1 MARILVTGTAGF
13 IASRTAELLLER
25 GDEVVGLDDL
35 NPAGLPLKE
44 YRLARLKEHGAFSFG
59 QVDVSDRDALE
70 AAVPGGGFDG
80 VINLAAR
87 AGVRASVE
95 NPRPYVDA
103 NITGTLNL
111 LELCRERGIPKFV
124 LASTSSLY
132 GKGAPV
138 PFREDQDTSRP
149 ISPYAATK
157 KAAESLVYTW
167 HALHGLDVTVLRY
180 FTVYGPAG
188 RPDMATLPFVQ
199 RIREGRPITVFGD
212 GSMSRDF
219 TYVDDIARGTI
230 AALRPLGYEVV
241 NLGGDSPHSVRELV
255 ETIERHIGKSAQ
267 IVHEEPHPAD
277 VDRTVACIDKAREL
291 LDWEPEISLDE
302 GIRRTVEWYE
312 AQRDWA
318 KDLETGV

>member
-1 MARILVTGTAGF
+1 MARVLVTGCAGF

-25 GDEVVGLDDL
+25 GDEVVGLDDM
-35 NPAGLPLKE
+35 NSAGLV
-44 YRLARLKEHGAFSFG
+44 LKEHRLEQLRTHTDFEFV
-59 QVDVSDRDALE
+59 QLDVSDKDAV
-70 AAVPGGGFDG
+70 ANRVPSGAFDG

-95 NPRPYVDA
+95 DPWPYVDV
-103 NITGTLNL
+103 NVTGTLNL

-124 LASTSSLY
+124 LSSTSSLY

-138 PFREDQDTSRP
+138 PFREDQDTNRP

-157 KAAESLVYTW
+157 KAAEALTYTW

-188 RPDMATLPFVQ
+188 RPDMATLPFIQ
-199 RIREGRPITVFGD
+199 RIREGRPITVYGD

-241 NLGGDSPHSVRELV
+241 NLGGDSPHTVRQLV
-255 ETIERHIGKSAQ
+255 ETIEREVGRKAEITY
-267 IVHEEPHPAD
+267 EEAHAAD
-277 VDRTVACIDKAREL
+277 VDRTMASIERARTL
-291 LDWEPEISLDE
+291 LDWSPEISLEE
-302 GIRRTVEWYE
+302 GIRRTVAWYE
-312 AQRDWA
+312 ANRAWA
-318 KDLETGV
+318 KDIPTG

>member
-1 MARILVTGTAGF
+1 M
-13 IASRTAELLLER
+13 
-25 GDEVVGLDDL
+25 
-35 NPAGLPLKE
+35 
-44 YRLARLKEHGAFSFG
+44 
-59 QVDVSDRDALE
+59 
-70 AAVPGGGFDG
+70 
-80 VINLAAR
+80 
-87 AGVRASVE
+87 
-95 NPRPYVDA
+95 
-103 NITGTLNL
+103 
-111 LELCRERGIPKFV
+111 

-132 GKGAPV
+132 GKGAPL

-241 NLGGDSPHSVRELV
+241 NLGGDSPHTVRELV
-255 ETIERHIGKSAQ
+255 ETIERHVGKSAQ
-267 IVHEEPHPAD
+267 IVHEQPHPAD
-277 VDRTVACIDKAREL
+277 VDRTLASIDKAREL
-291 LDWEPEISLDE
+291 LDWVPEIPLDE

-312 AQRDWA
+312 AERDWA
-318 KDLETGV
+318 KDLQTGV

>member
-1 MARILVTGTAGF
+1 MARILVTGVAGF
-13 IASRTAELLLER
+13 IASRTAERLLER
-25 GDEVVGLDDL
+25 GDEVFGIDDL

-44 YRLARLKEHGAFSFG
+44 HRLSQLLGHEKFRFDR
-59 QVDVSDRDALE
+59 VDVSDRDAL
-70 AAVPGGGFDG
+70 AAGVPSEPFDG

-95 NPRPYVDA
+95 NPWPYVDV
-103 NITGTLNL
+103 NVTGTLNL
-111 LELCRERGIPKFV
+111 LEFCRERGIGKFV

-138 PFREDQDTSRP
+138 PFQEDQDTNRP

-157 KAAESLVYTW
+157 KAAESLAYTW

-199 RIREGRPITVFGD
+199 RIREGRDITVFGD

-219 TYVDDIARGTI
+219 TYVDDIARGTV
-230 AALRPLGYEVV
+230 AALRPLGFEVI
-241 NLGGDSPHSVRELV
+241 NLGGDSPHTVNELV
-255 ETIERHIGKSAQ
+255 ETIERHVGKRAK
-267 IVHEEPHPAD
+267 IVHEPAHAAD
-277 VDRTVACIDKAREL
+277 VDRTMASIEKAQRL
-291 LDWEPEISLDE
+291 LDWQPEVSLDE
-302 GIRRTVEWYE
+302 GIRRTVAWYE
-312 AQRDWA
+312 AERAWA

>member
-1 MARILVTGTAGF
+1 MARILIAGTAGF

-25 GDEVVGLDDL
+25 GDEVVGIDDL
-35 NPAGLPLKE
+35 CAAGLALKE
-44 YRLARLKEHGAFSFG
+44 HRLARLQRHERFQFA
-59 QVDVSDRDALE
+59 QVDVSDRAAL
-70 AAVPGGGFDG
+70 ASRLPDRPIDG
-80 VINLAAR
+80 VINLAAK

-95 NPRPYVDA
+95 NPWPYVDV
-103 NITGTLNL
+103 NVTGTLNL
-111 LELCRERGIPKFV
+111 LELCRERGIEKFV

-138 PFREDQDTSRP
+138 PFQEDQDTNRP

-157 KAAESLVYTW
+157 KAAESLAYTW

-199 RIREGRPITVFGD
+199 RIREGRNITVFGD

-230 AALRPLGYEVV
+230 AALRPLGFEAI
-241 NLGGDSPHSVRELV
+241 NLGGDSPHTVRELV
-255 ETIERHIGKSAQ
+255 ETIERHVGKSAQ
-267 IVHEEPHPAD
+267 IVHEPAHPAD
-277 VDRTVACIDKAREL
+277 VDRTMASIEKARRL
-291 LDWEPEISLDE
+291 LEWQPEVSLDE

-312 AQRDWA
+312 AERAWA

>member
-13 IASRTAELLLER
+13 IASRTAELLLDA
-25 GDEVVGLDDL
+25 GNEVVGVDDL
-35 NPAGLPLKE
+35 HPAGIELKR
-44 YRLARLKEHGAFSFG
+44 YRLGRLQERDGFTFMEL
-59 QVDVSDRDALE
+59 DVSDPE
-70 AAVPGGGFDG
+70 AVRERVPGGAFDG

-95 NPRPYVDA
+95 DPWPYVDV
-103 NITGTLNL
+103 NVTGTLNL

-124 LASTSSLY
+124 LSSTSSLY

-138 PFREDQDTSRP
+138 PFREDQDTNHP

-157 KAAESLVYTW
+157 KAAEALSYTW

-199 RIREGRPITVFGD
+199 KIREGRPITVYGD

-241 NLGGDSPHSVRELV
+241 NLGGDSPHTVRELV
-255 ETIERHIGKSAQ
+255 ETIERHVGRAAE
-267 IVHEEPHPAD
+267 IVHETAHAAD
-277 VDRTVACIDKAREL
+277 VDRTMACIDRAREL
-291 LDWEPEISLDE
+291 LEWEPEITLDE
-302 GIRRTVEWYE
+302 GIRRTVAWYE
-312 AQRDWA
+312 AERDWA
-318 KDLETGV
+318 RDIPTG